1 MRPEYDFSKGERGKF
16 YHADAK
22 LILPATVGAQGWAG
36 PEGEL
41 GAYLREESRRTIDA
55 YAAQRNLVLE
65 HAHIEQDT
73 AHGGYAHRQLFELI
87 QNGADA
93 LSGASE
99 GGRIAIRLTDACLY
113 CADDGEPVNRDGLK
127 ALMFSH
133 MSPKRGTSEIGRF
146 GLGFKSVLGVTDT
159 PEFFSHAGSFRFDR
173 QRAHERIREVAP
185 DAERYPVL
193 RVADPVDPQ
202 EACDRDPVLREL
214 MDWATNIVRLP
225 LRPGSADDLRRQLRD
240 FPSEFLLFVEHVRQL
255 HIDDGAALER
265 VLELEGAGEDYRL
278 VEGSKSV
285 TWKRFKVIHRLSTD
299 ASADRRSLDDG
310 DEVAIWWAAPVN
322 RLTDPGRFWAYF
334 PTQTTSLVAGILNAP
349 WKTNEDRQNLLPGP
363 YNEELIDAAAN
374 MVADNLP
381 ELSTGA
387 DPARHLD
394 ALPRRREA
402 GDSEQSER
410 LRRHLLDRLCDGA
423 VVPDQHGVLHRVQE
437 VKYPPQEATRES
449 SARAPEPERDSGAVS
464 RSKRESLQRWAQY
477 AGRPTTWLHH
487 DAITR
492 NFPNRHTRVR
502 ELIDTWN
509 ARPSDGS
516 RYVPAV
522 RDASLAEWL
531 EALVSGKF
539 DDDAIQ
545 ASRAAIATAAA
556 LPRECRRPS
565 VLGRIVL
572 MQNGGWQAPDPEHV
586 FLPSTTEDAEVRSD
600 AHQLV
605 CANLALDE
613 DTRRDLCSL
622 GLKPISAEGRFT
634 QLAARLLDPYAD
646 TTRVP
651 GSDWYRFW
659 ELAREVG
666 PTLARETITG
676 QQNLCRWARRQS
688 IASNE
693 DACALHVRTQAETW
707 VASHCALIPGSIVP
721 GAAGRDQHAAIDLEF
736 HGEDVELLESLGV
749 TAGPQADRD
758 LSAEPWC
765 DGFMQS
771 CRRRFRNRDELPAN
785 PRESHLQ
792 FRSTKGAGPLAV
804 LTVLSDEPAADYT
817 NALLDLDSAYQPWVM
832 RHDSRPD
839 YYPPLEVPSPAVQML
854 KEHGR
859 IRVADG
865 VVRFEDALGPQPRN
879 KAARDVLLAHPK
891 ADSIKTAFGLVE
903 PQDPTPEFF
912 GEEDPIPLNDVWPGF
927 QPVLRHLH
935 ELGRR
940 VDELQAPPDEL
951 RPLRKLL
958 DFGLQRVLRRLDESN
973 LCVVRCERILV
984 GGDEH
989 DCLLHASNI
998 HFSRSADGSREL
1010 ARALQLLGLA
1020 GESENV
1026 LAFVSERILQYTP
1039 PPTVEEQRAAV
1050 SALPTDA
1057 ERLLKA
1063 VGERKLRQHLPESL
1077 LAILESD
1084 SMLLTGVNVAEA
1096 AIATHHTGALKHYR
1110 HAIGHLDPPWQ
1121 WAGSPRALDFVRSLG
1136 FSPEW
1141 AGERSERRPP
1151 FVEVDGPYA
1160 LPELHD
1166 YQRLI
1171 VARVRNMLRPVGDG
1185 SLGMASRSNT
1195 DAVRSSASAESR
1207 GRRGMISLPTG
1218 SGKTRVAV
1226 QAIVEA
1232 MRCDGFDGT
1241 VLWVADRDELCE
1253 QAVEAWTQVWSN
1265 VGASGQRLRVS
1276 RMWAGQPA
1284 PLPTDDLHVVV
1295 ATIQTLRARFQNP
1308 RGEDE
1313 FLADCTLIVFD
1324 EAHRSIAPTFTSV
1337 MEEIGLTR
1345 WQRKDEPFLLGLTAT
1360 PYRGH
1365 DAEETARLV
1374 KRYGSNRL
1382 DAGAFA
1388 SDDPEKVVSELQHM
1402 HVLALADHQT
1412 IEGGRFSLN
1421 ADERRQVTTTPRPPW
1436 LPRSVENR
1444 IAHDGERTN
1453 RIIKAYEEQV
1463 RHVDPDWPALVFATS
1478 VEHAQTVAALLSRIG
1493 VPSRAVSGETET
1505 ATRRRIVEEFRR
1517 GDLKVLVN
1525 YGVFREGFD
1534 APRTRV
1540 IIVAR
1545 PVYSPN
1551 LYFQMIGRGL
1561 RGTRNGGTDRC
1572 LIINVQ
1578 DNIDNFEGKLAFSDL
1593 DWLWA

>member
-16 YHADAK
+16 FHADAR
-22 LILPATVGAQGWAG
+22 LILPAPVGAQDWAG
-36 PEGEL
+36 PEEDL
-41 GAYLREESRRTIDA
+41 GAYLKEESRRTLDA

-99 GGRIAIRLTDACLY
+99 GGRLAIRLTDACLY
-113 CADDGEPVNRDGLK
+113 CADDGEPIDRDGLK

-146 GLGFKSVLGVTDT
+146 GLGFKSVLGVTDA
-159 PEFFSHAGSFRFDR
+159 PEFFSRAGSFRFDR
-173 QRAHERIREVAP
+173 QRARERVREIAP
-185 DAERYPVL
+185 DAERCPVL
-193 RVADPVDPQ
+193 RVADPIDPN
-202 EACDRDPVLREL
+202 EARDQDAVLQDL

-225 LRPGSADDLRRQLRD
+225 LKLGVTDDLRRQLRD

-255 HIDDGAALER
+255 RIEDGSALER
-265 VLELEGAGEDYRL
+265 VLELEGTGEDYRL
-278 VEGSKSV
+278 VEGSKAV

-299 ASADRRSLDDG
+299 ARADRRSLDDG

-363 YNEELIDAAAN
+363 YNEELIEVAAAL
-374 MVADNLP
+374 VADKLP
-381 ELSTGA
+381 ELATGA

-402 GDSEQSER
+402 GDSEQSET
-410 LRRHLLDRLCDGA
+410 LRRHLLDKLCEGA
-423 VVPDQHGVLHRVQE
+423 VVPDQDGVLRRVQE
-437 VKYPPQEATRES
+437 VKYPPREATRETS
-449 SARAPEPERDSGAVS
+449 TRAPEPERDSGAVG
-464 RSKRESLQRWAQY
+464 RSKHESLQRWAQY
-477 AGRPTTWLHH
+477 AGRPSDWLHH

-492 NFPNRHTRVR
+492 NHPNRLARVR

-509 ARPSDGS
+509 DRPSSGS
-516 RYVPAV
+516 RYVPALQSS
-522 RDASLAEWL
+522 RLSEWL
-531 EALVSGKF
+531 KALVSGKS
-539 DDDAIQ
+539 DNDAIK

-556 LPRECRRPS
+556 LPREYRHQS
-565 VLGRIVL
+565 VVGRIVL
-572 MQNGGWQAPDPEHV
+572 MQNGRWQAPDPERV
-586 FLPSTTEDAEVRSD
+586 FLPSTSEDAEPTSD

-622 GLKPISAEGRFT
+622 GLKPISAESRFT
-634 QLAARLLDPYAD
+634 QLAARLLGLDAD
-646 TTRVP
+646 TTRVA

-659 ELAREVG
+659 RLAREVG
-666 PTLARETITG
+666 TTIARETITG
-676 QQNLCRWARRQS
+676 QQYLCRMARRQS
-688 IASNE
+688 IARDES
-693 DACALHVRTQAETW
+693 ACALHVRTEAATW
-707 VASHCALIPGSIVP
+707 VPSHVALFPGSIVP
-721 GAAGRDQHAAIDLEF
+721 GVAGQDQHAALDHEFHKEDLE
-736 HGEDVELLESLGV
+736 LLKSLGV
-749 TAGPQADRD
+749 TAGPQADLD
-758 LSAEPWC
+758 VSAEPWF
-765 DGFMQS
+765 DGFLQS
-771 CRRRFRNRDELPAN
+771 CRQRFRNRKLPAN
-785 PRESHLQ
+785 PQESHLH

-804 LTVLSDEPAADYT
+804 LTVLSDGPAAEYT
-817 NALLDLDSAYQPWVM
+817 SALLDLDSAYQPWVM

-839 YYPPLEVPSPAVQML
+839 YYQELEVASPAVQML

-859 IRVADG
+859 IRVADS
-865 VVRFEDALGPQPRN
+865 VVRFEDALGPQPKS

-891 ADSIKTAFGLVE
+891 ADRIKAAFDLVE
-903 PQDPTPEFF
+903 PANPMPEFF
-912 GEEDPIPLNDVWPGF
+912 GEEDPIPLSDVWPGF
-927 QPVLRHLH
+927 RPELDGLRI
-935 ELGRR
+935 
-940 VDELQAPPDEL
+940 DS
-951 RPLRKLL
+951 
-958 DFGLQRVLRRLDESN
+958 SN
-973 LCVVRCERILV
+973 IEKHASLVRCDRILV
-984 GGDEH
+984 GGHERESV
-989 DCLLHASNI
+989 LHASNVYL
-998 HFSRSADGSREL
+998 SRLGDASREL
-1010 ARALQLLGLA
+1010 VSVLQLVGGLA
-1020 GESENV
+1020 DLLENV
-1026 LAFVSERILQYTP
+1026 DEKVQMVARRLLLKISERILRYTP
-1039 PPTVEEQRAAV
+1039 PPTVEEQRATI

-1063 VGERKLRQHLPESL
+1063 VGERTLRQHLPGSL
-1077 LAILESD
+1077 LAILKSD
-1084 SMLLTGVNVAEA
+1084 SMLLTGVEVAEA
-1096 AIATHHTGALKHYR
+1096 AIATYHTGALRHCR
-1110 HAIGHLDPPWQ
+1110 HALEHLDPPWQ
-1121 WAGSPRALDFVRSLG
+1121 WAGSPRALHFVHSLG

-1141 AGERSERRPP
+1141 AGERSVRRAP
-1151 FVEVDGPYA
+1151 FVEVEGPYA
-1160 LPELHD
+1160 LPKLHD
-1166 YQRLI
+1166 YQKVI
-1171 VARVRNMLRPVGDG
+1171 VGKMRNMLRPVCDG
-1185 SLGMASRSNT
+1185 LLGTAARPNT
-1195 DAVRSSASAESR
+1195 DAVRSSVDAEGR
-1207 GRRGMISLPTG
+1207 DRRGMISLPTG

-1232 MRCDGFDGT
+1232 MCHDGFDGT

-1265 VGASGQRLRVS
+1265 VGASGRRLRVS

-1284 PLPTDDLHVVV
+1284 PLPTTDLHVVV
-1295 ATIQTLRARFQNP
+1295 ATIQTLHARFQNP
-1308 RGEDE
+1308 RGEHD
-1313 FLADCTLIVFD
+1313 FLADCTLVVFD

-1345 WQRKDEPFLLGLTAT
+1345 WQREDEPFLIGLTAT

-1374 KRYGSNRL
+1374 KRYGRNRL

-1388 SDDPEKVVSELQHM
+1388 NDDPEQVVSELQRM

-1412 IEGGRFSLN
+1412 VEGGRFSLN
-1421 ADERRQVTTTPRPPW
+1421 ADECTQMNTKPRPPW
-1436 LPRSVENR
+1436 LPRSVEDR
-1444 IAHDGERTN
+1444 IAQDAGRTN
-1453 RIIKAYEEQV
+1453 RIIEAYEEQV
-1463 RHVDPDWPALVFATS
+1463 WNVDPEWPVLIFATS
-1478 VEHAQTVAALLSRIG
+1478 VEHARTIAALLSRIG

-1505 ATRRRIVEEFRR
+1505 VTRRRIVEEFRR
-1517 GDLKVLVN
+1517 GDLRVLVN

>member
-22 LILPATVGAQGWAG
+22 LILPATVEAQGWAG
-36 PEGEL
+36 PEGDL

-93 LSGASE
+93 LSGTSE

-113 CADDGEPVNRDGLK
+113 CADDGEPIDRDGLK

-146 GLGFKSVLGVTDT
+146 GLGFKSVLGVTDA
-159 PEFFSHAGSFRFDR
+159 PEFFSRAGSFRFDR
-173 QRAHERIREVAP
+173 QRARKRIREVAP
-185 DAERYPVL
+185 DAERCPVL
-193 RVADPVDPQ
+193 RVADPVDPHV
-202 EACDRDPVLREL
+202 ARDQDAVLRHL

-225 LRPGSADDLRRQLRD
+225 LKPGATDDLRRQLRD

-255 HIDDGAALER
+255 RIEDGAALER

-278 VEGSKSV
+278 VEGSKPV
-285 TWKRFKVIHRLSTD
+285 AWKRFKVIHRLSTD
-299 ASADRRSLDDG
+299 ARADRRSLDDV

-334 PTQTTSLVAGILNAP
+334 PTRTTSLVAGILNAP

-363 YNEELIDAAAN
+363 YNEELIEGAAAL
-374 MVADNLP
+374 VADKLP
-381 ELSTGA
+381 ELATGA

-410 LRRHLLDRLCDGA
+410 LRRHLLKRLCDGA
-423 VVPDQHGVLHRVQE
+423 VVPDQDGVLHRVQE
-437 VKYPPQEATRES
+437 VKYPPREATRETS
-449 SARAPEPERDSGAVS
+449 SRVPEPETDSGAVG
-464 RSKRESLQRWAQY
+464 RSKHESLQHWARY
-477 AGRPTTWLHH
+477 AGRPSNWLHH

-492 NFPNRHTRVR
+492 NHPHRLARVR
-502 ELIDTWN
+502 ELIDVWN
-509 ARPSDGS
+509 DRSSGS
-516 RYVPAV
+516 RYVPALQS
-522 RDASLAEWL
+522 ASLAEWL
-531 EALVSGKF
+531 GALVSGKSG
-539 DDDAIQ
+539 DDAIE

-556 LPRECRRPS
+556 LPREHRHPS

-572 MQNGGWQAPDPEHV
+572 MQNGRWQAPDPERV
-586 FLPSTTEDAEVRSD
+586 FLPSTVEDTEPTSD

-613 DTRRDLCSL
+613 DTRRDLCSF

-634 QLAARLLDPYAD
+634 QLAARLLGLDAG
-646 TTRVP
+646 TTRVA

-666 PTLARETITG
+666 TTIARETITG
-676 QQNLCRWARRQS
+676 QQYLCRMARRQS
-688 IASNE
+688 IGRDG
-693 DACALHVRTQAETW
+693 DACALHVRTEAATW
-707 VASHCALIPGSIVP
+707 VPSHVALLPGSIVP
-721 GAAGRDQHAAIDLEF
+721 GAAGRDQHAALDHEF
-736 HGEDVELLESLGV
+736 HKEDLDLLKSLGV
-749 TAGPQADRD
+749 TAGPLADLD
-758 LSAEPWC
+758 VSTEPWFA
-765 DGFMQS
+765 GFLRS
-771 CRRRFRNRDELPAN
+771 CRQRFRNRELPAN
-785 PRESHLQ
+785 PQESHLH

-804 LTVLSDEPAADYT
+804 LTVLSDGPAADYT
-817 NALLDLDSAYQPWVM
+817 SALLDRDSTYQPWVM

-839 YYPPLEVPSPAVQML
+839 YYPELEVASPAVQML

-859 IRVADG
+859 IRVADR
-865 VVRFEDALGPQPRN
+865 VVRFEDALGPQPRS

-891 ADSIKTAFGLVE
+891 ADSIKAAFDLVE
-903 PQDPTPEFF
+903 PAELTPEFF
-912 GEEDPIPLNDVWPGF
+912 GEEDPIPLSDVWPGF
-927 QPVLRHLH
+927 RTTLEELEVDFSNIDECSHL
-935 ELGRR
+935 
-940 VDELQAPPDEL
+940 
-951 RPLRKLL
+951 
-958 DFGLQRVLRRLDESN
+958 
-973 LCVVRCERILV
+973 VRCDRILV
-984 GGDEH
+984 GGNEH
-989 DCLLHASNI
+989 QCILHASNI
-998 HFSRSADGSREL
+998 WVCRSEDEKVELVSVLRLVQGFASLLEGADERI
-1010 ARALQLLGLA
+1010 RASAL
-1020 GESENV
+1020 NV
-1026 LAFVSERILQYTP
+1026 LLKIAERILRHTP
-1039 PPTVEEQRAAV
+1039 PPSVGEQRDAIR
-1050 SALPTDA
+1050 SLPTDA
-1057 ERLLKA
+1057 ERLLRA
-1063 VGERKLRQHLPESL
+1063 VGETRLRRQLPHSL
-1077 LAILESD
+1077 LSILEQDAAPLSG
-1084 SMLLTGVNVAEA
+1084 TAVAAA
-1096 AIATHHTGALKHYR
+1096 AIATYHTGALKQYR
-1110 HAIGHLDPPWQ
+1110 RDIEHLEPPRQ
-1121 WAGSPRALDFVRSLG
+1121 WAGSARALDFVLSLG
-1136 FSPEW
+1136 FAAEW
-1141 AGERSERRPP
+1141 AGERNERRPP

-1160 LPELHD
+1160 LPKLHD
-1166 YQRLI
+1166 YQKLI
-1171 VARVRNMLRPVGDG
+1171 VAKVRNLLRNVGDEREGPSTG
-1185 SLGMASRSNT
+1185 SATGTILRDRRPNGRS
-1195 DAVRSSASAESR
+1195 
-1207 GRRGMISLPTG
+1207 RRGMISLPTG

-1232 MRCDGFDGT
+1232 MCHDGFDGT

-1265 VGASGQRLRVS
+1265 VGASGLRLRVS

-1284 PLPTDDLHVVV
+1284 PLPATDPHVVV
-1295 ATIQTLRARFQNP
+1295 ATIQTLHARFQNP
-1308 RGEDE
+1308 RTEHD
-1313 FLADCTLIVFD
+1313 FLADCTLVVFD

-1345 WQRKDEPFLLGLTAT
+1345 WQRKNEPLLLGLTAT

-1388 SDDPEKVVSELQHM
+1388 SDDPEQVVSELQRM

-1412 IEGGRFSLN
+1412 IEGGQFSLN
-1421 ADERRQVTTTPRPPW
+1421 ADECRQMNMKPRPPW
-1436 LPRSVENR
+1436 LPRSVEDR
-1444 IAHDGERTN
+1444 IAQDVARTN
-1453 RIIKAYEEQV
+1453 RIIGAYVEQV
-1463 RHVDPDWPALVFATS
+1463 RNVDPEWPVLIFATS
-1478 VEHAQTVAALLSRIG
+1478 VEHARTIAALLSRIG

-1505 ATRRRIVEEFRR
+1505 VTRRRIVEEFRR

-1561 RGTRNGGTDRC
+1561 RGTRNSGTDRC

>member
-22 LILPATVGAQGWAG
+22 LILPATVGTQGWAG
-36 PEGEL
+36 PEGDL

-93 LSGASE
+93 LSGTSE

-113 CADDGEPVNRDGLK
+113 CADDGEPIDRDGLK

-133 MSPKRGTSEIGRF
+133 MSPKRGTCEIGRF
-146 GLGFKSVLGVTDT
+146 GLGFKSVLGVTDA
-159 PEFFSHAGSFRFDR
+159 PEFFSRAGSFRFDR
-173 QRAHERIREVAP
+173 RRARERIRAVAP
-185 DAERYPVL
+185 DAERCPVL
-193 RVADPVDPQ
+193 RVADPVDPH
-202 EACDRDPVLREL
+202 EARDRDAVLRDL
-214 MDWATNIVRLP
+214 MDWASNIVRLP
-225 LRPGSADDLRRQLRD
+225 LKPDATDDLHRQLRD
-240 FPSEFLLFVEHVRQL
+240 FPSEFLLFVEHVGQL
-255 HIDDGAALER
+255 RIDDGSALER

-278 VEGSKSV
+278 VEGSKAV
-285 TWKRFKVIHRLSTD
+285 TWKRFKVIHRLSAD
-299 ASADRRSLDDG
+299 ARADRRSLDDG

-334 PTQTTSLVAGILNAP
+334 PTQATSLVAGILNAP

-363 YNEELIDAAAN
+363 YNEELIEAAAAL
-374 MVADNLP
+374 VADKLP
-381 ELSTGA
+381 ELATGA

-423 VVPDQHGVLHRVQE
+423 VVPDQDGVLRRVQE
-437 VKYPPQEATRES
+437 VKYPPREAIRETS
-449 SARAPEPERDSGAVS
+449 TRAPEPERDSGAVG
-464 RSKRESLQRWAQY
+464 RSKHESLRRWARY
-477 AGRPTTWLHH
+477 AERPSDWLHH

-492 NFPNRHTRVR
+492 NHPNRLARVR
-502 ELIDTWN
+502 ELIDAWN
-509 ARPSDGS
+509 DRPSSGS
-516 RYVPAV
+516 LYVPALQS
-522 RDASLAEWL
+522 ASLAEWL
-531 EALVSGKF
+531 EALVNGKS
-539 DDDAIQ
+539 DNDAIE

-556 LPRECRRPS
+556 LPREYRHPS
-565 VLGRIVL
+565 ALGSIVL
-572 MQNGGWQAPDPEHV
+572 MQNGGWQVPDPERV
-586 FLPSTTEDAEVRSD
+586 FLPSTTEDAEPPSD

-605 CANLALDE
+605 CAKLALDE

-622 GLKPISAEGRFT
+622 GLKRVSADGRFT
-634 QLAARLLDPYAD
+634 QLAARLLGLDAD
-646 TTRVP
+646 TTRVA

-659 ELAREVG
+659 ELAREVE
-666 PTLARETITG
+666 PTIARKTITG
-676 QQNLCRWARRQS
+676 QQRLCRLARSQS
-688 IASNE
+688 IASDENS
-693 DACALHVRTQAETW
+693 CAFHVRTRAETW
-707 VASHCALIPGSIVP
+707 VASHRVLLPGSIVP
-721 GAAGRDQHAAIDLEF
+721 GAAGQDQHAALDLEF
-736 HGEDVELLESLGV
+736 HGEDVELLKSLGIV
-749 TAGPQADRD
+749 AGPQADLD
-758 LSAEPWC
+758 LSAEPWF
-765 DGFMQS
+765 GNFLRS
-771 CRRRFRNRDELPAN
+771 CRRQFRNRKELSAN
-785 PRESHLQ
+785 PRESHLR
-792 FRSTKGAGPLAV
+792 FLSTTGAGPLEV
-804 LTVLSDEPAADYT
+804 LTVLSDVPAADYT
-817 NALLDLDSAYQPWVM
+817 NALLNLDSAYQPWVM
-832 RHDSRPD
+832 RHDSGP
-839 YYPPLEVPSPAVQML
+839 YPELEVPSPAVQML
-854 KEHGR
+854 KKHGR
-859 IRVADG
+859 IRVADS
-865 VVRFEDALGPQPRN
+865 VVRLEDALGQQPAS
-879 KAARDVLLAHPK
+879 KAARDKLLAHPK
-891 ADSIKTAFGLVE
+891 ADSIKTAFDLV
-903 PQDPTPEFF
+903 DPAESAPEFF
-912 GEEDPIPLNDVWPGF
+912 GEEDPIPLSDVWPGF
-927 QPVLRHLH
+927 QTTL
-935 ELGRR
+935 RR
-940 VDELQAPPDEL
+940 VQKVDCPNIDEGTHL
-951 RPLRKLL
+951 
-958 DFGLQRVLRRLDESN
+958 
-973 LCVVRCERILV
+973 VRCGRILV

-989 DCLLHASNI
+989 QCILHASNI
-998 HFSRSADGSREL
+998 WVCRSEDEKVELVSVLRLVHGLCSTTWSRVPGSL
-1010 ARALQLLGLA
+1010 ASVME
-1020 GESENV
+1020 GENEETLDLV
-1026 LAFVSERILQYTP
+1026 LHGVAKAVLQYTP
-1039 PPTVEEQRAAV
+1039 PLPVGEQRDAIR
-1050 SALPTDA
+1050 ALPTDA
-1057 ERLLKA
+1057 ERLLRA
-1063 VGERKLRQHLPESL
+1063 VGETRLRRQLPPSL
-1077 LAILESD
+1077 LAILQQAAGPLSG
-1084 SMLLTGVNVAEA
+1084 TTVAAA
-1096 AIATHHTGALKHYR
+1096 AIATYHTGALKQYR
-1110 HAIGHLDPPWQ
+1110 RDIEHLDPPRR
-1121 WAGSPRALDFVRSLG
+1121 WAGSARALDFVLSLG
-1136 FSPEW
+1136 FSAEW
-1141 AGERSERRPP
+1141 AGERNERRPP

-1166 YQRLI
+1166 YQKVI
-1171 VARVRNMLRPVGDG
+1171 VAKVRDMLRPVRDAAWGTT
-1185 SLGMASRSNT
+1185 ARSNT
-1195 DAVRSSASAESR
+1195 DAVRRDGSSHGR
-1207 GRRGMISLPTG
+1207 DRRGMISLPTG

-1232 MRCDGFDGT
+1232 MCHDGFDGT

-1284 PLPTDDLHVVV
+1284 PLPTTDLHVVV
-1295 ATIQTLRARFQNP
+1295 ATIQTLHARFQDP
-1308 RGEDE
+1308 RGKHD
-1313 FLADCTLIVFD
+1313 FLADCTLVVFD
-1324 EAHRSIAPTFTSV
+1324 EAHRSLAPTFTSV

-1365 DAEETARLV
+1365 DAGETARLV

-1388 SDDPEKVVSELQHM
+1388 SDAPEQVVSELQHM

-1421 ADERRQVTTTPRPPW
+1421 ADECRQMNMKPRPPW
-1436 LPRSVENR
+1436 LPRSVEDR
-1444 IAHDGERTN
+1444 IAQDVARTN
-1453 RIIKAYEEQV
+1453 RITEAYEKQV
-1463 RHVDPDWPALVFATS
+1463 RHVDPEWPVLVFATS
-1478 VEHAQTVAALLSRIG
+1478 VEHARTIAALLSRIG

-1505 ATRRRIVEEFRR
+1505 VTRRRIVEEFRR